1 MQTIFLKTKNVK
13 FAALLAAGVF
23 FSGCAMDGVATKE
36 EISEVQGTLSEEVV
50 SLKKRNNELQGRL
63 DEMNY
68 LIHQMDKRENAQNQT
83 MATKINNLEIRA
95 KEINAKVE
103 ELQDEWVKYRAEAH
117 RSFQDYRNESD
128 AKRNDDL
135 SKMDQKMNIVLEE
148 VSKENQRILNEVNS
162 LRQRSSSSA
171 NAGRV
176 QNIQQNDGYHVVQSG
191 ESLSKIAS
199 IYGVST
205 RALTEANGV
214 TNPNSIRVGQ
224 KLKIPK

>member
-1 MQTIFLKTKNVK
+1 MHKILKIKNFNFAGLFLIT
-13 FAALLAAGVF
+13 VF
-23 FSGCAMDGVATKE
+23 LSGCAMDGVATKE

-50 SLKKRNNELQGRL
+50 SLKKRNDELQGRM

-117 RSFQDYRNESD
+117 RSFQDYKNESD

-148 VSKENQRILNEVNS
+148 VSKENQRILNEVNT
-162 LRQRSSSSA
+162 LRQRAPSSSG
-171 NAGRV
+171 NAGHA
-176 QNIQQNDGYHVVQSG
+176 QTGGYHVVQSG

-199 IYGVST
+199 LYGIST
-205 RALTEANGV
+205 RALTEANGI